1 MTVARPRVYDLMV
14 TASLPPPWSALPA
27 LALVAALA
35 SPTVLAG
42 DDLQERLRRV
52 ERAFRA
58 ADAAGLR
65 SSFPS
70 AGKVRVDL
78 KHLSDG
84 ENWYA
89 SGQLHFFF
97 RRIFDAYTT
106 SDLRFREED
115 VAQPTPGMAFARGR
129 WVRRPRRGGPEI
141 TETLVLTLR
150 EEAGDWRILEML
162 TSH

>member
-1 MTVARPRVYDLMV
+1 LTVARRRVYDLMV
-14 TASLPPPWSALPA
+14 TVSLPSPRSALGA
-27 LALVAALA
+27 LALAAALA
-35 SPTVLAG
+35 SPAVLA
-42 DDLQERLRRV
+42 DDLNGRLRRV
-52 ERAFRA
+52 EQAFRA
-58 ADAAGLR
+58 ADSMGLR

-84 ENWYA
+84 QNWYA
-89 SGQLHFFF
+89 SGQLQVFF
-97 RRIFDAYTT
+97 RRIFDAYRT

-115 VAQPTPGMAFARGR
+115 VAQPAPGMAFARGR

-150 EEAGDWRILEML
+150 EEEGDWRILEML
-162 TSH
+162 TSS

>member
-1 MTVARPRVYDLMV
+1 LTVARPRVYDLMV
-14 TASLPPPWSALPA
+14 TVSLPPPRSALVTLA
-27 LALVAALA
+27 LAAALA
-35 SPTVLAG
+35 SPAMLAG
-42 DDLQERLRRV
+42 DDLNGRLRRV

-58 ADAAGLR
+58 ADSMGLR

-78 KHLSDG
+78 KQLSDG
-84 ENWYA
+84 QNWYA
-89 SGQLHFFF
+89 SGQLQFFF

-106 SDLRFREED
+106 SELRFREED

-129 WVRRPRRGGPEI
+129 WVRRPRRGGAEI

-150 EEAGDWRILEML
+150 EEEGDWRILEML